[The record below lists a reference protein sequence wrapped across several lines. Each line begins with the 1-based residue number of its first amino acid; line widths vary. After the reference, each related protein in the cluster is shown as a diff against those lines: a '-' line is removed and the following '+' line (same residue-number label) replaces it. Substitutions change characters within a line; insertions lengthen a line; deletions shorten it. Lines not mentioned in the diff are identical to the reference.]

1 MLIAFVLAAT
11 VGLTEEQLEYQS
23 VASNFGKTEMLP
35 HAERWDSE
43 KIFPKDVLRK
53 AAALG
58 FGGVYVRD
66 DVGGSGLGRMD
77 AAVIFEAMATSCVST
92 TAYLTIHNMCAWVR
106 TGGCGGRQRQLR
118 LPLSKRPQAAK

>member
-1 MLIAFVLAAT
+1 
-11 VGLTEEQLEYQS
+11 
-23 VASNFGKTEMLP
+23 MLP
-35 HAERWDSE
+35 YAEKWDSE
-43 KIFPKDVLRK
+43 KIFPRDTLRK

-92 TAYLTIHNMCAWVR
+92 TAYLTIHNMCAWYVVNATIKLIHR
-106 TGGCGGRQRQLR
+106 FDIVQHWMLTLCL
-118 LPLSKRPQAAK
+118 LLSFPSFPLLHRM